1 MRFFELTQR
10 CGIVPIARG
19 CALPF
24 PPEGGWATFWR
35 TVAAVVAAAIG
46 LGVLG
51 AGCSK
56 ESGGGAPK
64 PNMKAPV
71 PVMVAT
77 ACARPVPMV
86 LKTFGNIEANV
97 TVAVKSQVTG
107 MLLTLNFKEGQFI
120 KEGDLLFEIDK
131 QPFEAALHQAE
142 ANLARDQAQYENAK
156 KEADRQAELLK
167 KGVAAPSDYDAAQ
180 TAAVALGG
188 TLKADQ
194 AAIDQ
199 AKINVAY
206 CTIRSPVDARA
217 GAWMVDKGNLVSAN
231 SSTLVVLNQ
240 VHPIQMSFAVLE
252 GNLLEIQQQMA
263 KDKLKVLALI
273 PGHEDQPEEGEL
285 HFVDN
290 TVDRTTGT
298 IHLKG
303 LFPNPENRLWP
314 GQFVDAALVLYVQP
328 DAIVIPSRA
337 IQTGQKGTFV
347 FVVKADGTV
356 EARPITIDRPI
367 NSETVISKG
376 LAKGET
382 VVVDGQLRL
391 VPGAKVVE
399 KSSLQEAAH
408 PETAKPAPA
417 AGEGKEEQAKPETP
431 AASRKSS
438 SDPAA
443 SKGSRLKS
451 KAASAE
457 KGDTTAPPA
466 SAGDKGAPKP

>member
-1 MRFFELTQR
+1 
-10 CGIVPIARG
+10 
-19 CALPF
+19 
-24 PPEGGWATFWR
+24 
-35 TVAAVVAAAIG
+35 VVAVAIG

-56 ESGGGAPK
+56 ESGGAAK

-77 ACARPVPMV
+77 ACARPVPMA

-107 MLLTLNFKEGQFI
+107 TLLTLNFKEGQFI

-180 TAAVALGG
+180 TAAVALAG

-217 GAWMVDKGNLVSAN
+217 GVWMVDKGNLVSAN
-231 SSTLVVLNQ
+231 ASTLVVLNQ
-240 VHPIQMSFAVLE
+240 VHPIQMSFAVPE
-252 GNLLEIQQQMA
+252 GNLLEIQQQAA
-263 KDKLKVLALI
+263 KGKLKVLALI
-273 PGHEDQPEEGEL
+273 PGHEAQPEEGEL

-298 IHLKG
+298 IHLKA
-303 LFPNPENRLWP
+303 LFPNPRDRLWP
-314 GQFVDAALVLYVQP
+314 GQFVDAVLVLYIQP
-328 DAIVIPSRA
+328 DAIVIPSQA

-356 EARPITIDRPI
+356 EDRPITIDRPI
-367 NSETVISKG
+367 NSETVVAKG

-391 VPGAKVVE
+391 VPGSKIVE
-399 KSSLQEAAH
+399 KSSLDEAAH
-408 PETAKPAPA
+408 PEKAKSAPA

-431 AASRKSS
+431 EAPKKAS

-443 SKGSRLKS
+443 STGVRLKS